1 MATLEIT
8 LVKSP
13 NGAKPNHRKT
23 VVALGLNKMNKTVV
37 KHDTPTIR
45 GMVRS
50 IAHLVE
56 VKEK

>member
-1 MATLEIT
+1 MAALEIK

-23 VVALGLNKMNKTVV
+23 VIALGLNKINKTVV
-37 KHDTPTIR
+37 KQDTPTIR

-50 IAHLVE
+50 ISHLVE